1 MYVCMC
7 EKSKRERKN
16 QSIQGLRSR
25 PSRERCRERKYNIT
39 CAERYA
45 RAHTKSNDDDDDDAD
60 NLFLLR
66 VTNEGCK

>member
-25 PSRERCRERKYNIT
+25 PSRERDVERESIT

-45 RAHTKSNDDDDDDAD
+45 RAHTKSNDDDDDDDAD